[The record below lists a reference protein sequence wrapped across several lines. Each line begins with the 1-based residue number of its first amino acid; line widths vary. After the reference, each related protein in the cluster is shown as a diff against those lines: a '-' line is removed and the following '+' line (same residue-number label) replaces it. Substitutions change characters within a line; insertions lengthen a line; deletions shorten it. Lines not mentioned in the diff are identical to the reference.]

1 MMGIIKEVLICI
13 GALLFGWVLMV
24 FFTGGAIG
32 LSAIAVLMSIF
43 PVLVK
48 PILIIGAI
56 FGGIFILG
64 RLSK

>member
-1 MMGIIKEVLICI
+1 MGIIKEVLICI
-13 GALLFGWVLMV
+13 GALLFGWALML
-24 FFTGGAIG
+24 FFAGGAIG
-32 LSAIAVLMSIF
+32 LSAIAVLMSLF

-64 RLSK
+64 RLSR